1 MAQFNIRVKQEV
13 LQQRLHNAQTASIDK
28 VSQQFQ
34 LNKDEIYGDG
44 LDIQEAQHLPFD
56 QFMQLSGNDTK
67 ITKADIL
74 KFDKT
79 MDASQIIDQYAQE
92 VANSLPVK
100 QMDTASG
107 NGDLLEFR
115 VMRKGLDIVV
125 SANRHSPD
133 GAEGAPDPTS
143 SAVFSVINGRDLN
156 GDGQIAVGGELSG
169 SAFVNTAGDAIKLA
183 GEDMQVSPVEALK
196 AIFEQSEKGHLPLG
210 EVDITYSGN

>member
-34 LNKDEIYGDG
+34 LNKDEIHGDG

-56 QFMQLSGNDTK
+56 QFMQLSGGDTK
-67 ITKADIL
+67 ITKADVL

-79 MDASQIIDQYAQE
+79 VDASQIIDQYAQE

-100 QMDTASG
+100 QMDTATG

-125 SANRHSPD
+125 SANRHP
-133 GAEGAPDPTS
+133 GAEGAPDATA
-143 SAVFSVINGRDLN
+143 SAVFSVINGRDTN

-196 AIFEQSEKGHLPLG
+196 AIFQHSEKGHLPLA
-210 EVDITYSGN
+210 EVDISYSGN